1 MVKKKQNEEE
11 ECFTLQT
18 NKVKIIKTFDLRKI
32 QHVETVEEKRKKVNK
47 IVKTIDTLIS
57 ITIIAPLVVGFWRGT
72 WEILEIY
79 WHLFPWAQSFVLA
92 AVLHICL
99 LLIRQFIQD
108 FVDRDRVAIK
118 KHFRYIVLRRIH
130 AYFYALICVMQ
141 WRGVWHFFDF
151 LTEDKHHKICL
162 SAFILMSS
170 VFCLG
175 LLRSVRNTIAP
186 PFVLVL
192 DSSDAS
198 FNFPTRY
205 RITMAEKTTL
215 YVLDC
220 IFSVLVVGTLVVFVW
235 RGAWVLLDDFLFP
248 ESASLSAWCSLVI
261 GYLAVGL
268 AFLLQPV
275 MRWVCDRLQGGL
287 RLIAADIFLLFS
299 LFGTVNVWR
308 GIWTLLNLY
317 FLPDNQEISCWIT
330 HWICLILLVL
340 LGCSNSLLV
349 RGVYIDAEEPAGKC
363 VIFPCYY
370 LRLIFQQERAKKIA
384 KRLQLDILAKRKQDI
399 DNNIADINH
408 MVHEKQPN
416 NHVV

>member
-1 MVKKKQNEEE
+1 MEMGDIESLDLIKNNNTTIVREKISTSNRINPKKEELRKVKKIKKKLHAIDCLISVIII
-11 ECFTLQT
+11 CFLVVSFWRCVWTLMDLYVDYLPKYATFFNAVLLHVFIMQYAE
-18 NKVKIIKTFDLRKI
+18 IIKRFIGFDKDKLKKNVKYSIIRRVYVYFYSVI
-32 QHVETVEEKRKKVNK
+32 CILQWTVK
-47 IVKTIDTLIS
+47 DGLYG
-57 ITIIAPLVVGFWRGT
+57 TIIVFGLS
-72 WEILEIY
+72 
-79 WHLFPWAQSFVLA
+79 LFCLITMKSLRNCLA
-92 AVLHICL
+92 A
-99 LLIRQFIQD
+99 
-108 FVDRDRVAIK
+108 
-118 KHFRYIVLRRIH
+118 
-130 AYFYALICVMQ
+130 
-141 WRGVWHFFDF
+141 
-151 LTEDKHHKICL
+151 
-162 SAFILMSS
+162 
-170 VFCLG
+170 
-175 LLRSVRNTIAP
+175 
-186 PFVLVL
+186 PFVIIL
-192 DSSDAS
+192 DNSTAPYDI
-198 FNFPTRY
+198 PTRF
-205 RITMAEKTTL
+205 RTNMAEKTTL

>member
-1 MVKKKQNEEE
+1 MRGSTAGIAEN
-11 ECFTLQT
+11 F
-18 NKVKIIKTFDLRKI
+18 KIGGTAYHLLLSVMD
-32 QHVETVEEKRKKVNK
+32 
-47 IVKTIDTLIS
+47 S
-57 ITIIAPLVVGFWRGT
+57 IFSAVVVAPLVVGYWRSV
-72 WEILEIY
+72 WELMNIY
-79 WHLFPWAQSFVLA
+79 VYPDDKLLSALISTIIGICGHLFFDIAQGFFTKRFHPDKNRIIYYVVSRAYTVAFAFVCVNGWKGPWNLLDQYTDPKDLTVVVVPFVIGIIAL
-92 AVLHICL
+92 AVL
-99 LLIRQFIQD
+99 RT
-108 FVDRDRVAIK
+108 
-118 KHFRYIVLRRIH
+118 LRN
-130 AYFYALICVMQ
+130 V
-141 WRGVWHFFDF
+141 
-151 LTEDKHHKICL
+151 
-162 SAFILMSS
+162 S
-170 VFCLG
+170 
-175 LLRSVRNTIAP
+175 AP
-186 PFVLVL
+186 PFAIATDHVEEYFVVMTM
-192 DSSDAS
+192 
-198 FNFPTRY
+198 F
-205 RITMAEKTTL
+205 RIKMAEKTTL